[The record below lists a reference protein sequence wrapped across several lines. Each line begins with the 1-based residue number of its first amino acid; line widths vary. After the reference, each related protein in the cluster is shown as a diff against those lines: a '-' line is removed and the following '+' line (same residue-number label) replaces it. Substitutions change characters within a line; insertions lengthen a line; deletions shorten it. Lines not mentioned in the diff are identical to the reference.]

1 METSTLTEFEENSS
15 RHSCPVVPDNRI
27 LIDIL
32 KMNFPALGY
41 SPWDCLSD
49 RANFQHLV
57 ELVCEAPISGAAKS
71 MAQKVLKDLNLGK
84 YDGLGMIDKS
94 TLRANATLIVTTFTV
109 DHDNVQ
115 NQGVIRALYAHRDN
129 ICLKAL

>member
-1 METSTLTEFEENSS
+1 METQALTKFEENSL
-15 RHSCPVVPDNRI
+15 RHPCPVVPDESI

-32 KMNFPALGY
+32 KMNLPTLGY
-41 SPWDCLSD
+41 SLWDCLSD

-57 ELVCEAPISGAAKS
+57 ELVCKAPISGAAKS
-71 MAQKVLKDLNLGK
+71 MAQKVLKDLDLGK

-94 TLRANATLIVTTFTV
+94 SLRANATLIVTTFTV

-115 NQGVIRALYAHRDN
+115 NQAVRRALSTHRDN
-129 ICLKAL
+129 ICLEAL